1 MAGPSSAAH
10 PPLDSCGGPTN
21 WNGTHACAGRPCRRR
36 EGVGQA
42 SGPTA
47 RQSRLRLARPHSLNF
62 FTGEKGGNAGSAG
75 RPGPTRPRQGSHV
88 VPYFLAFIAFF
99 MAFFAGAAAGAAAF
113 FIAFMAFAFI
123 AFIAL
128 AMAAKRVVSKLCKD
142 GKALILHLS
151 NTHMGRR
158 YEYRHN
164 YIHIERER
172 ERERAAHIYI

>member
-75 RPGPTRPRQGSHV
+75 RPGPTRPRQGSHA

-113 FIAFMAFAFI
+113 FIAFMACCCLVFVLCFVL
-123 AFIAL
+123 FL
-128 AMAAKRVVSKLCKD
+128 LVWVVLVVVVVLLGVGFFLVLVAVVAC
-142 GKALILHLS
+142 
-151 NTHMGRR
+151 
-158 YEYRHN
+158 HN
-164 YIHIERER
+164 FYYH
-172 ERERAAHIYI
+172 

>member
-21 WNGTHACAGRPCRRR
+21 WNGTLACAGRPCKQR

-47 RQSRLRLARPHSLNF
+47 RQGRLRPARPCSLDSF
-62 FTGEKGGNAGSAG
+62 PREKGGNAGSAG

-99 MAFFAGAAAGAAAF
+99 MAFFAGAAAAGAAAF
-113 FIAFMAFAFI
+113 FMAFMAFAFI

-128 AMAAKRVVSKLCKD
+128 AMAAKRVVAKLCKD
-142 GKALILHLS
+142 GKA
-151 NTHMGRR
+151 
-158 YEYRHN
+158 
-164 YIHIERER
+164 
-172 ERERAAHIYI
+172 